1 MNRVI
6 IASCN
11 IEIEKQKFYHF
22 KNPIL
27 LEDVDI
33 DNILRSS
40 MISSNEKKNYK
51 YFINYNDD
59 DDDYVIKPL
68 PIMLTNTSAYVKI
81 YDGETKW
88 MKFLLKMISC
98 IKNMTFRIETVAVSK
113 KNLIVNPCTMKSFFE
128 NQN

>member
-1 MNRVI
+1 MSRVI
-6 IASCN
+6 IAFCN

-33 DNILRSS
+33 GNILRSS

-59 DDDYVIKPL
+59 DDYVIKPL
-68 PIMLTNTSAYVKI
+68 PIMLTKTSAYVKI

-98 IKNMTFRIETVAVSK
+98 IKNLIFRIESVAVSK
-113 KNLIVNPCTMKSFFE
+113 KNLIVNPSTMKSFFE

>member
-1 MNRVI
+1 MSRVI
-6 IASCN
+6 IAFCN

-33 DNILRSS
+33 GNILRSS

-59 DDDYVIKPL
+59 DDYVIKPL
-68 PIMLTNTSAYVKI
+68 PIMLTKTSAYVKI

-98 IKNMTFRIETVAVSK
+98 IKNLIFRTESVAVSK
-113 KNLIVNPCTMKSFFE
+113 KNLIVNPSTMKSFFE